1 MRMDDIKKGRRV
13 QLRNG
18 WEGTMVDS
26 RKGDTRRVEV
36 EGDYREIGSV
46 YAHDIACV
54 MDATGDWVLVKH
66 TPEQLRMRQLAVE
79 LELGHG

>member
-1 MRMDDIKKGRRV
+1 MKTDDIKKGRRV
-13 QLRNG
+13 QMRNG
-18 WEGTMVDS
+18 WEGTLVDT

-46 YAHDIACV
+46 YAHDIMYV
-54 MDATGDWVLVKH
+54 MDATGDWILVDH
-66 TPEQLRMRQLAVE
+66 TPDQLQMRQLAIE